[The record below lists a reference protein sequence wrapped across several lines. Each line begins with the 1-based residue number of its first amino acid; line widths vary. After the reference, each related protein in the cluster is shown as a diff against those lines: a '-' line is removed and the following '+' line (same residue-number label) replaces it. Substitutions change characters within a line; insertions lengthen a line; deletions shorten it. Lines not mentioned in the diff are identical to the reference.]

1 MSFFET
7 INGYNF
13 VRNRAERA
21 DATWHNMIRPL
32 VMYLHFP
39 AEQDLLM
46 SALVLSSKINLV
58 LFLFCSRSA
67 SRVRALR
74 LKTRRGTVG
83 WNTAR
88 CLVLKNLLMCE
99 HHLCHIIWRLH
110 REYACNL
117 HALFITYDLETSCR
131 LATRQTDSVM
141 EKNKKKK
148 PTLRGSKRFIWLPS
162 LLISSVMVSWHQHTL
177 DWARSRLRS
186 ERQRLD
192 AVAVSE

>member
-46 SALVLSSKINLV
+46 SALVLSSEINLV

-141 EKNKKKK
+141 EKNRKKN
-148 PTLRGSKRFIWLPS
+148 TLLEVQNRLFGCR
-162 LLISSVMVSWHQHTL
+162 VSWL
-177 DWARSRLRS
+177 ARSWSADISIRS
-186 ERQRLD
+186 IEPGADWGQSGRGWML
-192 AVAVSE
+192 